1 MATQEIQRSTEQ
13 SWTLLDLLDQA
24 PGLIA
29 LSDALVEIVED
40 GAPAVALTGDLKYSN
55 GLVRFAER
63 YPERFFNMGIS
74 EQNMVSVAAGMA
86 TSGLTPFVA
95 DFASFLPLLCCE
107 QIRTD
112 VAYSQLPVRLIGH
125 HAGITLGFYGTSH
138 HATEDLSITRAMAGL
153 TVVCP
158 TDAAMLAA
166 SVRASVGWE
175 EPIYFRI
182 GRGREPDVYT
192 PEQLRD
198 FEFGRAIWHHRGAD
212 AVVIATGSMVSP
224 SLEAVQRLRGE
235 GHDVGLLDMHTVK
248 PVDRQAVLMA
258 AATGAPVITVE
269 EHNVVGGL
277 GAAVAELLAEKG
289 SRSRLRRHGIPD
301 EYSLIGPPTHLYR
314 HYGLEGA
321 GIEAVVREELE
332 KNRPIVAAG
341 AAVA

>member
-1 MATQEIQRSTEQ
+1 
-13 SWTLLDLLDQA
+13 
-24 PGLIA
+24 
-29 LSDALVEIVED
+29 
-40 GAPAVALTGDLKYSN
+40 
-55 GLVRFAER
+55 
-63 YPERFFNMGIS
+63 
-74 EQNMVSVAAGMA
+74 
-86 TSGLTPFVA
+86 
-95 DFASFLPLLCCE
+95 
-107 QIRTD
+107 
-112 VAYSQLPVRLIGH
+112 
-125 HAGITLGFYGTSH
+125 
-138 HATEDLSITRAMAGL
+138 
-153 TVVCP
+153 
-158 TDAAMLAA
+158 
-166 SVRASVGWE
+166 
-175 EPIYFRI
+175 
-182 GRGREPDVYT
+182 
-192 PEQLRD
+192 
-198 FEFGRAIWHHRGAD
+198 
-212 AVVIATGSMVSP
+212 
-224 SLEAVQRLRGE
+224 VQRLRGE